1 MWQESKGRRG
11 QWRHEGLL
19 ALALTFV
26 LLFFVSRQLTG
37 HSETPRRARLS
48 ISSQVQTRDE
58 ASLMQMTLK
67 AVLHL

>member
-19 ALALTFV
+19 ALALTFI
-26 LLFFVSRQLTG
+26 LFFFVSRQLNG
-37 HSETPRRARLS
+37 PCETSRRATLS

-58 ASLMQMTLK
+58 ASLMLMTLK
-67 AVLHL
+67 AILHL